1 VRTALISDIHSNLE
15 ALQAVL
21 HDIES
26 RGVDRIFCL
35 GDVVGYGP
43 NPRECIDR
51 LTACDLYIMGN
62 HDFALLDESYQ
73 EGFTPNARQALVWTR
88 RALFNPSLPL
98 VEDHVSDF
106 FGKFS
111 QTHRE
116 NGVLYVH
123 GSPRRPVEEYIF
135 PGDVTFP
142 AKMHALFTL
151 IERVCFVGHTH
162 LPGIFLEELAFIPP
176 QDVPDGFDLP
186 ADQKCIVSVG
196 QPRDGNPAA
205 CYTIFTQDDD
215 GLAPPGLGPSESGT
229 DAGRGPQ
236 VEAPAGQERPS
247 LPGRVEFHRVAY
259 DVEVTMA
266 KIYRIP
272 DLSNDLGHRLAAG
285 R

>member
-1 VRTALISDIHSNLE
+1 VRTALISDIHSNVE
-15 ALQAVL
+15 ALQATL
-21 HDIES
+21 SDIDS
-26 RGVDRIFCL
+26 QGVDRLLCL

-51 LTACDLYIMGN
+51 LTSCDLYILGN
-62 HDFALLDESYQ
+62 HDFALLDEAYQ

-88 RALFNPSLPL
+88 RVLFDPSFPL
-98 VEDHVSDF
+98 VEDHICDF
-106 FGKFS
+106 FGKFT
-111 QTHRE
+111 QTYRE
-116 NGVLYVH
+116 NGILYVH

-142 AKMHALFTL
+142 AKMHALFAL

-186 ADQKCIVSVG
+186 ADQKCIVNIGSVG
-196 QPRDGNPAA
+196 QPRDGNPAS
-205 CYTIFTQDDD
+205 CYVIFTQEGD
-215 GLAPPGLGPSESGT
+215 G
-229 DAGRGPQ
+229 
-236 VEAPAGQERPS
+236 
-247 LPGRVEFHRVAY
+247 PGRVEFHRVAY

-272 DLSNDLGHRLAAG
+272 DLSNDLGNRLAAG

>member
-21 HDIES
+21 NHIEDH
-26 RGVDRIFCL
+26 GVDRIFCL

-51 LTACDLYIMGN
+51 LPSCDLYIMGN

-73 EGFTPNARQALVWTR
+73 EGFTPNARQALIWTR

-106 FGKFS
+106 FGKFN
-111 QTHRE
+111 QTHRD

-142 AKMHALFTL
+142 AKMHALFAL

-186 ADQKCIVSVG
+186 ADQKCIVNIGSVG
-196 QPRDGNPAA
+196 QPRDGNPAS
-205 CYTIFTQDDD
+205 CYVIFTQEGD
-215 GLAPPGLGPSESGT
+215 G
-229 DAGRGPQ
+229 
-236 VEAPAGQERPS
+236 
-247 LPGRVEFHRVAY
+247 PGRVEFHRVAY

-272 DLSNDLGHRLAAG
+272 DLSNDLGNRLAAG